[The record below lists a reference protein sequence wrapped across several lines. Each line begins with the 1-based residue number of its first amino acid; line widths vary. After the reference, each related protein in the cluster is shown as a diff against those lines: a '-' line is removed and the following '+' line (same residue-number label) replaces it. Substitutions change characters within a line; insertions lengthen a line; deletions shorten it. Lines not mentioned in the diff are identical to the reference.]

1 MSSVHKLTDSEES
14 DSSEIP
20 LDSLKKRKRLEDDEK
35 SSLVEN
41 EAPLNLD
48 RQCGVLIPPTNE
60 PCTRAIT
67 CKIHSVGAKRAVTGR
82 SQSFNDLI
90 AVYQKKGIGR
100 PQVPDKEDQLKVML
114 EESSSAG
121 NHVSELNHPEE
132 AGTAVD
138 DVDSDEETQTISA
151 ILKGM
156 KPKPLGERQVF
167 YVQRRRKY
175 FKIRDI
181 LLEAMTPKSSQCQIP
196 HMDI

>member
-1 MSSVHKLTDSEES
+1 M
-14 DSSEIP
+14 
-20 LDSLKKRKRLEDDEK
+20 
-35 SSLVEN
+35 
-41 EAPLNLD
+41 
-48 RQCGVLIPPTNE
+48 
-60 PCTRAIT
+60 
-67 CKIHSVGAKRAVTGR
+67 
-82 SQSFNDLI
+82 
-90 AVYQKKGIGR
+90 
-100 PQVPDKEDQLKVML
+100 PDKEDQLKVML